1 MPLYT
6 VINSRHLWTYFSFCA
21 LHYMFRSAL
30 VLARYFAL
38 FSQEFVLLNPG
49 RTFSDLLQLL
59 CTVRFSSFTYTLFYS
74 VQASLWLHPRRDL
87 CQESPKAC
95 ITVNPQSSR
104 AV

>member
-6 VINSRHLWTYFSFCA
+6 VINSRHKYGLTSAFV
-21 LHYMFRSAL
+21 HYMFRSATPS
-30 VLARYFAL
+30 ACTL
-38 FSQEFVLLNPG
+38 FCSVQEFVVLNPG
-49 RTFSDLLQLL
+49 RTSLDLLQLL

-74 VQASLWLHPRRDL
+74 VQASLRFHPGRDL

-95 ITVNPQSSR
+95 ITVNHQSSR